1 MAHYKE
7 ILKKKIEDK
16 TAVVG
21 IVGLGYVGLPLA
33 VTIAGKGFRT
43 VGFDIQKKRTDMV
56 NNGENYIGDVNEEV
70 LKKAIRSKM
79 LQATTDYSEISK
91 CDVICIAVP
100 TPLDKY
106 QQPDERYVLQ
116 STKDIAKS
124 ARKGILV
131 ILESTTY
138 PGTTEEVVAPIFMK
152 KGFKPGEDLFLAFSP
167 ERVDPGNSV
176 YKTANTPKIVGGM
189 TRSCNELSTRFYK
202 AILDAPVTTVSS
214 PKVAEMEKILENA
227 FRNINIGLVNEMAI
241 LCYKMGI
248 DIWEVI
254 RAAST
259 KPYGFMPFYPGPG
272 IGGHCIPIDPFY
284 LTWKA
289 REYDYHTRL
298 IETSSEINN
307 YMPEFVIERVFKM
320 LNRHGK
326 ALNGARILVL
336 GVAYKKNISD
346 MRESPALSIITM
358 LEKHGARVS
367 YNDPYVPSFRLGGIR
382 YTSTDLT
389 EEEMDKCDLILIV
402 TDHDQYNPDQLAKRR
417 TLVFDTRNL
426 TGGVDSPNVERL

>member
-1 MAHYKE
+1 MIPYKE
-7 ILKKKIEDK
+7 TLRKKIGDK
-16 TAVVG
+16 TAVIGV
-21 IVGLGYVGLPLA
+21 VGLGYVGLPLA
-33 VTIAGKGFRT
+33 VTIAGKGFET

-56 NNGENYIGDVNEEV
+56 NRHESYIGDVDSGALTKAV
-70 LKKAIRSKM
+70 LEGQLR
-79 LQATTDYSEISK
+79 ATTDYSEIAE

-100 TPLDKY
+100 TPLDRY

-116 STKDIAKS
+116 SSKDIARS
-124 ARKGILV
+124 AKKGVLV

-138 PGTTEEVVAPIFMK
+138 PGTTEEVVAPLFLK
-152 KGFKPGEDLFLAFSP
+152 KGFTPGEDLFLAFSP

-189 TRSCNELSTRFYK
+189 TRDCNELSSLFYQ

-214 PKVAEMEKILENA
+214 PKVAEMEKILENT

-254 RAAST
+254 GAAAT

-326 ALNGARILVL
+326 AMNGARILVL

-358 LEKHGARVS
+358 LEKHGARVA
-367 YNDPYVPSFRLGGIR
+367 YHDPYVPSFRHEGKSYVSVESIEKE
-382 YTSTDLT
+382 TEKADLV
-389 EEEMDKCDLILIV
+389 LII
-402 TDHDQYNPDQLAKRR
+402 TDHDDYDPGLITRPG

-426 TGGVDSPNVERL
+426 TGGVSSPYVERL